1 MTTFKEIDIN
11 EYKKLLDNMQHT
23 YAKTFNN
30 IELLHNFEE
39 NVNNKNIDSII
50 KDKEILEKEDKYIDK
65 LSDKLSEKISN
76 SNINNNNIIPH
87 DDKKKYVFLN
97 THDYYSKNPKDVL
110 NYIRKIYIK
119 SNIGYD
125 NIYKPRPKTVNISLG
140 NIIKKI
146 ENDNKISNELKDDFI
161 NAYNNIPNKT
171 SIQFHNKYYREYV
184 MGPVER
190 YYKEKDDEAD
200 DEKSI
205 IVPVGDKEDKS
216 LKDELKSNIGKT
228 IVRTL
233 SGQGLNFDKIKID
246 ENLLKKNIL
255 KVRYINSNRKI
266 NNKILKEDYK
276 ISNNMKNSILKNT
289 GLNKLSKNEYDVYNT
304 LQKYRKKDDNL
315 QLLLSSYLAGNEN
328 KDLYNK
334 INELLYKN
342 YKNNIINK
350 KQYQNIINYNY
361 IIYIMTELILNSN
374 EHKVD
379 VNKLR
384 YEFKS
389 PIRFDN
395 LFIPLTQ
402 AVFYNFFHNVKQNYE
417 MKVKKDNTFY
427 NISL

>member
-30 IELLHNFEE
+30 VELLHNFEE
-39 NVNNKNIDSII
+39 NINDKNIDSII
-50 KDKEILEKEDKYIDK
+50 KDREMLEKEDKYIDK
-65 LSDKLSEKISN
+65 LSNKLSEKISN
-76 SNINNNNIIPH
+76 SNINNNNNDIIQ
-87 DDKKKYVFLN
+87 DKKKYVFLN
-97 THDYYSKNPKDVL
+97 THDYYNKNPKDIL
-110 NYIRKIYIK
+110 NYIKKIYIK

-125 NIYKPRPKTVNISLG
+125 KIYKPRSKTVNVSLG

-146 ENDNKISNELKDDFI
+146 ENDDKISNELKDDFI
-161 NAYNNIPNKT
+161 DAYNKIPNKT

-184 MGPVER
+184 MEPVEK
-190 YYKEKDDEAD
+190 YYDEKNIDAD

-205 IVPVGDKEDKS
+205 IVPVSDKEEDKS
-216 LKDELKSNIGKT
+216 LKDELKNNAIKT
-228 IVRTL
+228 VVNTL
-233 SGQGLNFDKIKID
+233 TGQGLNFDKIKID

-289 GLNKLSKNEYDVYNT
+289 GLNKLTKNEYDVYNT
-304 LQKYRKKDDNL
+304 LQKYKNKNGSNL
-315 QLLLSSYLAGNEN
+315 QLLLSSYIAGNKS

-350 KQYQNIINYNY
+350 KQYQNI
-361 IIYIMTELILNSN
+361 M
-374 EHKVD
+374 
-379 VNKLR
+379 NKL
-384 YEFKS
+384 
-389 PIRFDN
+389 
-395 LFIPLTQ
+395 
-402 AVFYNFFHNVKQNYE
+402 
-417 MKVKKDNTFY
+417 
-427 NISL
+427 

>member
-39 NVNNKNIDSII
+39 NANNKNIETII
-50 KDKEILEKEDKYIDK
+50 KDQETLEKEDKYIEK

-76 SNINNNNIIPH
+76 SNINNNNIIPY

-97 THDYYSKNPKDVL
+97 THDYYSKNPKDIL
-110 NYIRKIYIK
+110 NYIKKIYIK

-125 NIYKPRPKTVNISLG
+125 KIYKPRPKTVNVSLG

-146 ENDNKISNELKDDFI
+146 ENDNNISNELKDDFI
-161 NAYNNIPNKT
+161 DAYNNIPNKT

-184 MGPVER
+184 MEPVEK
-190 YYKEKDDEAD
+190 YYEEKNIDAD

-205 IVPVGDKEDKS
+205 IVPVSDKEEDKS
-216 LKDELKSNIGKT
+216 LKDELKNNAIKT
-228 IVRTL
+228 IVNTL
-233 SGQGLNFDKIKID
+233 GQGLNFDKIKID
-246 ENLLKKNIL
+246 ENLLKKKII

-266 NNKILKEDYK
+266 NNKFLKEDYK

-289 GLNKLSKNEYDVYNT
+289 GLNKLTKNEYDVYNI
-304 LQKYRKKDDNL
+304 LQKYRNKNGGNL
-315 QLLLSSYLAGNEN
+315 QLLLSSYLAGNKS

-350 KQYQNIINYNY
+350 KQYQNI
-361 IIYIMTELILNSN
+361 M
-374 EHKVD
+374 
-379 VNKLR
+379 NKL
-384 YEFKS
+384 
-389 PIRFDN
+389 
-395 LFIPLTQ
+395 
-402 AVFYNFFHNVKQNYE
+402 
-417 MKVKKDNTFY
+417 
-427 NISL
+427 

>member
-39 NVNNKNIDSII
+39 NVNNKNIGTII
-50 KDKEILEKEDKYIDK
+50 KDQETLEKEDKYIEK

-76 SNINNNNIIPH
+76 SNNNIIPQY
-87 DDKKKYVFLN
+87 KKKYIFLN
-97 THDYYSKNPKDVL
+97 THDYYSKNPKDIL
-110 NYIRKIYIK
+110 NYIKKIYIK

-125 NIYKPRPKTVNISLG
+125 KIYKPRPKTVNVSLG

-146 ENDNKISNELKDDFI
+146 ENDNNISNELKDDFI
-161 NAYNNIPNKT
+161 EAYNNIPNKT

-184 MGPVER
+184 MEPIEK
-190 YYKEKDDEAD
+190 YYIEKNIDAD

-205 IVPVGDKEDKS
+205 IVPVSDKEEDKS
-216 LKDELKSNIGKT
+216 LKDELISNTLKTVNNVITGK
-228 IVRTL
+228 
-233 SGQGLNFDKIKID
+233 GLNFDKIKID

-266 NNKILKEDYK
+266 NNKFLKEDYK

-289 GLNKLSKNEYDVYNT
+289 GLNKLTKNEYDVYNI
-304 LQKYRKKDDNL
+304 LQKYRNKNGGNL
-315 QLLLSSYLAGNEN
+315 QLLLSSYLAGNKSKN
-328 KDLYNK
+328 LYNK

-350 KQYQNIINYNY
+350 KQYQNI
-361 IIYIMTELILNSN
+361 M
-374 EHKVD
+374 
-379 VNKLR
+379 NKL
-384 YEFKS
+384 
-389 PIRFDN
+389 
-395 LFIPLTQ
+395 
-402 AVFYNFFHNVKQNYE
+402 
-417 MKVKKDNTFY
+417 
-427 NISL
+427 

>member
-39 NVNNKNIDSII
+39 NVNNKNIETII
-50 KDKEILEKEDKYIDK
+50 KDQETLEKEDKYIEK

-76 SNINNNNIIPH
+76 SNIIPY
-87 DDKKKYVFLN
+87 DDKKKYIFLN
-97 THDYYSKNPKDVL
+97 THDYYSKNPKDIL
-110 NYIRKIYIK
+110 NYIKKIYIK
-119 SNIGYD
+119 SNVGYD
-125 NIYKPRPKTVNISLG
+125 KIYKPRPKTINVSLG

-146 ENDNKISNELKDDFI
+146 ENDNNISNELKDNFI
-161 NAYNNIPNKT
+161 EAYNNIPNKT

-184 MGPVER
+184 MEPVEK
-190 YYKEKDDEAD
+190 YYIEKNIDAD

-205 IVPVGDKEDKS
+205 IVPVSDKEEDKS
-216 LKDELKSNIGKT
+216 LKDELKNNAIKTVVKTLTGK
-228 IVRTL
+228 
-233 SGQGLNFDKIKID
+233 GLNFDKIKID

-266 NNKILKEDYK
+266 NNKFLKEDYK

-289 GLNKLSKNEYDVYNT
+289 GLNKLTKNEYDVYNI
-304 LQKYRKKDDNL
+304 LQKYRNKNGSNL
-315 QLLLSSYLAGNEN
+315 QLLLSSYLAGNKS

-350 KQYQNIINYNY
+350 KQYQNI
-361 IIYIMTELILNSN
+361 M
-374 EHKVD
+374 
-379 VNKLR
+379 NK
-384 YEFKS
+384 
-389 PIRFDN
+389 I
-395 LFIPLTQ
+395 
-402 AVFYNFFHNVKQNYE
+402 
-417 MKVKKDNTFY
+417 
-427 NISL
+427 